1 MTSYCRG
8 LDSETYSTAAR
19 MKRMT
24 VFHRRSFLTILATLA
39 ALPLVRRAHAQAPVP
54 PTNEAIIRELYDVA
68 EANRLNPD
76 RFVSLFADD
85 GYFLDIS
92 SGQRWTGQEVR
103 EPVTGLIS
111 AYPDMH
117 RELLKFYS
125 TSDDVVVVELKLQ
138 GTHEGDLPLPGGT
151 LRATGKKFD
160 TPCCDVWHLKNG
172 KVKSFHCYNN
182 LVAELKS

>member
-1 MTSYCRG
+1 VS
-8 LDSETYSTAAR
+8 
-19 MKRMT
+19 
-24 VFHRRSFLTILATLA
+24 
-39 ALPLVRRAHAQAPVP
+39 
-54 PTNEAIIRELYDVA
+54 PTNEAIIKELYDVA
-68 EANRLNPD
+68 EAQSLNPD

-117 RELLKFYS
+117 RELVNIYS
-125 TSDDVVVVELKLQ
+125 TSDQVVVVELKLQ
-138 GTHEGDLPLPGGT
+138 GTHKGDLPLPDGV
-151 LRATGKKFD
+151 LRATRKKFD
-160 TPCCDVWHLKNG
+160 VPCCDVWQLREG

-182 LVAELKS
+182 LVATLRR